1 MRKFIIMITLVFI
14 LMSVVSCSD
23 GNDSNSL
30 TGVELTE
37 DLFEEL
43 DSYLYLITDEERPY
57 IVIGSKEEVMD
68 GELIIDSLQI
78 DILNN
83 WDDLSDYDDVFPY
96 LLTIRNDML
105 PEELIIV
112 PGKEMDVKLTINGV
126 SHNGLINVPSFPI
139 LAEQE
144 LDATKDFTMT
154 WSLDDDAREQT
165 VKLQG
170 WTSVSGEYTFFD
182 VFRQISGKAR
192 SYTFSKSNY
201 REFVETGIDGCFY
214 NVSAMNYKISD
225 KHLLLSRADCY
236 ISQGLDSRVEKKF
249 KKARELVREQ
259 LNPNNAVELRE

>member
-1 MRKFIIMITLVFI
+1 M
-14 LMSVVSCSD
+14 SCSD
-23 GNDSNSL
+23 DANESNSL

-43 DSYLYLITDEERPY
+43 DSYLYVIADEDRPY
-57 IVIGSKEEVMD
+57 LMIGSKEEVMA

-83 WDDLSDYDDVFPY
+83 WDDLSDYDDIFPY
-96 LLTIRNDML
+96 LLTIRHDML

-126 SHNGLINVPSFPI
+126 SHNGLITVPSLPI

-144 LDATKDFTMT
+144 LDSTKDFTMT
-154 WSLDDDAREQT
+154 WSLAEDVNTQT
-165 VKLQG
+165 LKLEG
-170 WTSVSGEYTFFD
+170 WSSVSGEYVFFD
-182 VFRQISGKAR
+182 VFKQISGKAR

-201 REFVETGIDGCFY
+201 SEFVETGIDGCFY

-236 ISQGLDSRVEKKF
+236 ISQGLDSRVEKKLN
-249 KKARELVREQ
+249 KARELVK
-259 LNPNNAVELRE
+259 VWW